1 MGKWMQ
7 QAVKQQ
13 KQFYINQLLR
23 VGLTDDPAQLEHWTI
38 AELRREYE
46 RFRPI
51 WTMKGGQFHERKS
64 ARAGETHH

>member
-1 MGKWMQ
+1 MRN
-7 QAVKQQ
+7 AIRRQ
-13 KQFYINQLLR
+13 KQFYIQQLAQS
-23 VGLTDDPAQLEHWTI
+23 GAAEDQEQLEHWTI
-38 AELRREYE
+38 EELRREYE